1 MSIFSKIPT
10 YAADHTVNGQTWS
23 EWADELFEF
32 EFQRSLGPWAD
43 YGVTSDGKRFLMI
56 QPTRWDP
63 RQLNLITNFTVQ
75 L

>member
-32 EFQRSLGPWAD
+32 EFCENCGGDTEDHLPMLALGHWVAVCKLYEED
-43 YGVTSDGKRFLMI
+43 E
-56 QPTRWDP
+56 
-63 RQLNLITNFTVQ
+63 
-75 L
+75 